1 MRRFL
6 FPAIMLIVLAAIV
19 WLWTG
24 GGQRVTAARIESAL
38 LANGIPQR
46 QAACMGR
53 DMAERLSIAQ
63 LRKLERL
70 EAREGETAMPRTP
83 GEFLA
88 RLRRVDDPEAIRV
101 TVRSAALC
109 SLGMA

>member
-6 FPAIMLIVLAAIV
+6 FPAIMLIVLTGVV

-24 GGQRVTAARIESAL
+24 GGQRVTAARVESAL
-38 LANGIPQR
+38 VANGVSQR
-46 QAACMGR
+46 QATCMAR
-53 DMAERLSIAQ
+53 DMAERLSIGQ

-70 EAREGETAMPRTP
+70 KAQEGEAAIPRAP

-88 RLRRVDDPEAIRV
+88 RMRRVDDPEAIRV
-101 TVRSAALC
+101 TARAAATC
-109 SLGMA
+109 ALGL